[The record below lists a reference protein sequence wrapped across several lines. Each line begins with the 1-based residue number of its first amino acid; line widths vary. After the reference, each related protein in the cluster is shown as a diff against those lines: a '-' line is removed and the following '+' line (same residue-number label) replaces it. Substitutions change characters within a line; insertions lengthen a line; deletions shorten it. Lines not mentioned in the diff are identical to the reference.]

1 MINVVN
7 YYKYYFMSTHNP
19 KFHTIDSDGTIILKS
34 KHLGDVVEVHIDKA
48 KRRFYGIRKV
58 DHALIEHDGD
68 CGNDFAQPVMLYK
81 IYYCFENDTWGMGY
95 RTKDKKEK
103 KWMHGFKTAREAW
116 LYREALIVGGIAK
129 R

>member
-1 MINVVN
+1 
-7 YYKYYFMSTHNP
+7 MSTHNP
-19 KFHTIDSDGTIILKS
+19 KIHTIDSNGNIILKS
-34 KHLGDVVEVHIDKA
+34 KHLGDVLEVDIDKA
-48 KRRFYGIRKV
+48 KRRFYGIKV
-58 DHALIEHDGD
+58 DDSRIEHNGD

-95 RTKDKKEK
+95 RTKDKNEN
-103 KWMHGFKTAREAW
+103 KWRCGFKTAREAW